1 MPGDPLKSKIKA
13 RLKSHIDAIVAEP
26 DNAFGISQ
34 QKFGKEGFF
43 FEPSSTLGHNYEF
56 LCRAWSAIKVYTVLK
71 DKRVLAY
78 ALDQMNFVLGANPY
92 DLCMMEGVGTV
103 NPLRYH
109 HRYIKIPGRE
119 LGKVPGAIPNGF
131 VRDMIGNDRPGFD
144 LSLGG
149 REYPSYRTSE
159 PWLVHN
165 VFYLLA
171 VTALHDAEK

>member
-1 MPGDPLKSKIKA
+1 M
-13 RLKSHIDAIVAEP
+13 
-26 DNAFGISQ
+26 
-34 QKFGKEGFF
+34 
-43 FEPSSTLGHNYEF
+43 
-56 LCRAWSAIKVYTVLK
+56 YTVLK
-71 DKRVLAY
+71 DKRALAY

-103 NPLRYH
+103 NPPRYH
-109 HRYIKIPGRE
+109 HRYIKIHVRE
-119 LGKVPGAIPNGF
+119 LGKVPGAIPHGF

-171 VTALHDAEK
+171 VTALHYAEK